1 MNDVEKMMAGE
12 WYSCLTEE
20 LEALRMRARQAVHQY
35 NTMAPVDR
43 ATAAPLL
50 RGLFAEMA
58 EDAMI
63 EAPFHCS
70 YGFNIHLAT
79 GVYLNAGCVILDS
92 APVRIGAR
100 SMLGPGVNIYC
111 AEHHLDP
118 VQRGQGIEIAK
129 PVTLGEDVW
138 IGGQAVVMPGVTVG
152 DRAIVAAGAVVTRD
166 VPAGGKVA
174 GVPARAI

>member
-1 MNDVEKMMAGE
+1 MSDFEKMMAGE
-12 WYSCLTEE
+12 WYSCLTDE
-20 LEALRMRARQAVHQY
+20 LETLRVRARQAVHQH
-35 NTMAPVDR
+35 NTMEPVAR
-43 ATAAPLL
+43 GMAAPLL
-50 RGLFAEMA
+50 RGLFAGMA

-70 YGFNIHLAT
+70 YGFNIHLGGA
-79 GVYLNAGCVILDS
+79 VYLNAGCIILDS

-111 AEHHLDP
+111 AEHHHDP
-118 VQRGQGIEIAK
+118 VLRGQGIEIAK

-138 IGGQAVVMPGVTVG
+138 IGGRAVLMPGVSVG

-166 VPAGGKVA
+166 VPADGKVA